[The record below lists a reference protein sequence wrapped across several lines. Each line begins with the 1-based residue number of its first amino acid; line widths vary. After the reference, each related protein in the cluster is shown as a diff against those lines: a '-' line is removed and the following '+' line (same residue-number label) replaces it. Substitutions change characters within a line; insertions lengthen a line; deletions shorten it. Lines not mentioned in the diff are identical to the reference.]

1 MDVLRAAPTRAGGD
15 SAGALMVAMC
25 VDMCS
30 VSYVLIIP
38 LLCLYVVVSP
48 RRVVADLV
56 NRESFLTGRWQAP
69 PRKS

>member
-1 MDVLRAAPTRAGGD
+1 
-15 SAGALMVAMC
+15 VAMC